1 MTVTLVKTPAETA
14 YTDAFDPQGALA
26 DVRKSAFAQFAAT
39 GLPHRRM
46 EDWKWTDL
54 RRLMSSPLP
63 PVSGTIASADTID
76 ALIAAS
82 PFGDVARAR
91 LVFVDGGYDADR
103 SSLPATG
110 DVEFAS
116 LGSDDLP
123 GWVSDKLVAGSTDPI
138 AALNLAYMSDGAG
151 LRVKAG
157 SGMDAPIELLFVS
170 TAVQAATYTTRN
182 VIVVEEGASATLIET
197 HIGGTGEYVH
207 NAVTQLH
214 IADNARLDR
223 VKVQE
228 EGVEGIHLSNTDV
241 HLAESA
247 HLKDFTLTI
256 GARATRQQGF
266 ITFAGEHSESHVSGA
281 FLLTG
286 KQHNDTRLV
295 IDHAV
300 PNCLSREL
308 FKCVMDEAARGVF
321 QGKAIVRRDAQKTDG
336 NQSSH
341 ALLLSDEAE
350 FDAKPELEIYADD
363 VVCGHG
369 ATSGD
374 LDENQMFYLRA
385 RGITETEAKSML
397 IGAFAAEAFDDVE
410 SDAIREVLGGLAEGW
425 LARRKAG

>member
-1 MTVTLVKTPAETA
+1 MTVSLMKTPAETA
-14 YTDAFDPQGALA
+14 YTDTFNPQGALA
-26 DVRKSAFAQFAAT
+26 DVRKTAFAQFAET

-54 RRLMSSPLP
+54 RQLISKALP
-63 PVSGTIASADTID
+63 PVAGTKASAEIID
-76 ALIAAS
+76 GLIAAS
-82 PFGDVARAR
+82 PFGDIARAR
-91 LVFVDGGYDADR
+91 LVFVDGAYDDAR

-110 DVEFAS
+110 DVEFVNIAA
-116 LGSDDLP
+116 DNLP
-123 GWVSDKLVAGSTDPI
+123 DWVSDKLVAGSTDPI

-151 LRVKAG
+151 LRFKAG
-157 SGMDAPIELLFVS
+157 AGMDAPIELLFVTTS
-170 TAVQAATYTTRN
+170 QQAATYTTRN
-182 VIVVEEGASATLIET
+182 VVVLDEGASATLIET
-197 HIGGTGEYVH
+197 HIGGTGEYLH
-207 NAVTQLH
+207 NAVSQLH
-214 IADNARLDR
+214 IGDNARLDR

-228 EGVEGIHLSNTDV
+228 EGLDAIHLSNTDV
-241 HLAESA
+241 QLADSA
-247 HLKDFTLTI
+247 YLKDFTLTI
-256 GARATRQQGF
+256 GGHATRQQGF
-266 ITFAGEHSESHVSGA
+266 ITFAGEHSESYVSGA

-300 PNCLSREL
+300 PNCTSREL
-308 FKCVMDEAARGVF
+308 FKCVMDQAARGVF

-374 LDENQMFYLRA
+374 LDQNQLFYLRA
-385 RGITETEAKSML
+385 RGISETEAKSML

-410 SDAIREVLGGLAEGW
+410 SDAIREVLSSLAEGW
-425 LARRKAG
+425 LARRKVG